1 MGRLLAVAALMSAT
15 LTLVTAMALRAA
27 DATLAV
33 VAVAALVVLLTWYAQ
48 LHSTDEHSAAGLVSP
63 ASAVALAAVGR
74 RPWATLLPAVVAHV
88 VGGVVGGLAAL
99 GLDDRLGDTLVF
111 AEPGL
116 VLAGVGAAVVGVIG
130 AWATLAVD
138 GRGPEALS
146 AVPVAV
152 GGAVLPI
159 GLLAVFQPAVVM
171 GLATASL
178 VPWDV
183 ALVAAAAA
191 LVASAIGAYAVSAL
205 VPTE

>member
-1 MGRLLAVAALMSAT
+1 MGRLLAIAVLMSAT

-33 VAVAALVVLLTWYAQ
+33 VAIAALVVLLTWYAQ
-48 LHSTDEHSAAGLVSP
+48 LHSTDEHAAAGLVSP
-63 ASAVALAAVGR
+63 ASAVALAVVGR
-74 RPWATLLPAVVAHV
+74 RPWATLLPVVVAHV
-88 VGGVVGGLAAL
+88 VGGVVGGLVAL
-99 GLDDRLGDTLVF
+99 ALDDRLGETLVF

-116 VLAGVGAAVVGVIG
+116 ALTGIGAAVVGVVG
-130 AWATLAVD
+130 AWTTLAVD

-159 GLLAVFQPAVVM
+159 GLLAVFQPAVVV

-183 ALVAAAAA
+183 ALVAAAVA
-191 LVASAIGAYAVSAL
+191 LVASAVGAYAVSVL
-205 VPTE
+205 VPVE

>member
-63 ASAVALAAVGR
+63 ASAVALAVVGR

>member
-1 MGRLLAVAALMSAT
+1 MGRLLAVAVLMSAT

-48 LHSTDEHSAAGLVSP
+48 LHSTDEHAAAGLVSP
-63 ASAVALAAVGR
+63 ASAVAL
-74 RPWATLLPAVVAHV
+74 AVVAHV

-99 GLDDRLGDTLVF
+99 VLDDRLGETLVF

-116 VLAGVGAAVVGVIG
+116 ALAGIGAAVVGVVG
-130 AWATLAVD
+130 AWTTLAVD

-159 GLLAVFQPAVVM
+159 GLLAVFQPAVVV
-171 GLATASL
+171 GLATANL

-183 ALVAAAAA
+183 ALVAATVA
-191 LVASAIGAYAVSAL
+191 LVASAVGAYAVSAL
-205 VPTE
+205 VPAE

>member
-1 MGRLLAVAALMSAT
+1 MGRLLVVATLMSAT

-48 LHSTDEHSAAGLVSP
+48 LHSTEEHSGAGLANP
-63 ASAVALAAVGR
+63 ASAVALAVVGR
-74 RPWATLLPAVVAHV
+74 RPWATLLPALVAHL
-88 VGGVVGGLAAL
+88 VGGVLGGLAAL
-99 GLDDRLGDTLVF
+99 ALDDRLGQTLVF
-111 AEPGL
+111 ADPSR
-116 VLAGVGAAVVGVIG
+116 VVAGVGAAVVGVLV
-130 AWATLAVD
+130 AWTTLAVD

-152 GGAVLPI
+152 SGAVLPL
-159 GLLAVFQPAVVM
+159 GLLAAFQPAVVL

-183 ALVAAAAA
+183 ALVAAAAS
-191 LVASAIGAYAVSAL
+191 LVASAVGAYAVSAL
-205 VPTE
+205 VPAE